1 MRFLWT
7 LVKFVLLLAIAIP
20 LAIIVLSVSLGIL
33 GAVVGLAFFAL
44 RIALICL
51 VVYGV
56 VRLGMSLFGIGRAPK
71 TARPAEIS
79 RPPVD
84 PYYEAAR
91 RELDLEI
98 PEAR

>member
-1 MRFLWT
+1 MKFLWT
-7 LVKFVLLLAIAIP
+7 LVKLAVLLAVAIP
-20 LAIIVLSVSLGIL
+20 LAIIVLSVSLGVL
-33 GAVVGLAFFAL
+33 GALVGLAFLAL
-44 RIALICL
+44 RIALVCL

-56 VRLGMSLFGIGRAPK
+56 VRLGMSLFGGKSAPK
-71 TARPAEIS
+71 PAHAAELS

>member
-1 MRFLWT
+1 MKFLWT
-7 LVKFVLLLAIAIP
+7 LLKVVVLACIAIP
-20 LAIIVLSVSLGIL
+20 LAIIVLSISLGIL

-44 RIALICL
+44 RIALIGL

-56 VRLGMSLFGIGRAPK
+56 IRLGMSLFGVKSAPK
-71 TARPAEIS
+71 PARPAALS
-79 RPPVD
+79 QPPVD

>member
-7 LVKFVLLLAIAIP
+7 LVKFVLLLAIGIP

-44 RIALICL
+44 RIALVCL
-51 VVYGV
+51 LVYGAF
-56 VRLGMSLFGIGRAPK
+56 RLGMALLGRKSAPK
-71 TARPAEIS
+71 PVRPAEIP
-79 RPPVD
+79 RPVD